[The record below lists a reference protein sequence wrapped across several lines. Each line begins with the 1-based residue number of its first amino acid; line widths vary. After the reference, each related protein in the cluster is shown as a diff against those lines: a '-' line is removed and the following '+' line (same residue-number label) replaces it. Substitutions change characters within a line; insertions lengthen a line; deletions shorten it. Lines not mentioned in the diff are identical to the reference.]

1 MTEKQTQEDY
11 IEKLLE
17 DMSADA
23 TLEDLI
29 RKIGAMQRQKIL
41 DAARLEMERLTAIVD
56 QRVEERRALAG
67 NPDRVGIDATA

>member
-67 NPDRVGIDATA
+67 NPDRGIDAA